1 MLLVFVTIFGMSL
14 GLFDTA
20 DNSLMVVTMIYTM
33 IIIMIFIMIFTMI
46 FTMIFAMIFTMIFT
60 IIIMMTNRCTS
71 LGRSSQGRSRRAFTP
86 LSALALSWVAS

>member
-20 DNSLMVVTMIYTM
+20 DNSLMVFNMIYTM
-33 IIIMIFIMIFTMI
+33 II
-46 FTMIFAMIFTMIFT
+46 TMIFAMIFTMIFT
-60 IIIMMTNRCTS
+60 IIIMMTNRCTF